1 MRHVLAT
8 LLTGIFLLAFSS
20 VGSALDLGMD
30 KGKVEN
36 AESKLKNMATEAED
50 KVKEA
55 KGEAN
60 KQSKGEEIQS
70 KTKER
75 INDKIDDMKS
85 GFSTG
90 NR

>member
-1 MRHVLAT
+1 MRYVFVT
-8 LLTGIFLLAFSS
+8 LLTGIFLLGFSS
-20 VGSALDLGMD
+20 IGSALDLGMNQ
-30 KGKVEN
+30 GKVEN
-36 AESKLKNMATEAED
+36 AESKLKNMAAEAED

-55 KGEAN
+55 KGEAK

>member
-1 MRHVLAT
+1 MRHLFTA
-8 LLTGIFLLAFSS
+8 LFTGIFLLGVSS

-30 KGKVEN
+30 RGKVNN
-36 AESKLKNMATEAED
+36 AESKLENMAAEAED

-55 KGEAN
+55 KGEAK

-75 INDKIDDMKS
+75 INDKIEDMKS

>member
-1 MRHVLAT
+1 MRHVFAA
-8 LLTGIFLLAFSS
+8 LLTGIFLLGVSS

-36 AESKLKNMATEAED
+36 AESKLKNMAAEAED

-60 KQSKGEEIQS
+60 KQSQREEIQS

-75 INDKIDDMKS
+75 MNDKIDDMKS